1 MEKNTRDNL
10 INSAFDEIFENGYQ
24 GASLTVI
31 LKNAKVHKGSMYH
44 FFANKKELALVSIK
58 EKIYQRFTQRYNT
71 ILELESNYLE
81 AFISNIKDITQRDF
95 NKGCPIANVV
105 QEMSNLDSD
114 FKVLMNDIYLSFRK
128 NIKDILDKA
137 IEKKQMKKCDTNK
150 LSLYIASTLEGAIL
164 SAKATG
170 NVQDYTDVIDI
181 LSSYILSF
189 RL

>member
-44 FFANKKELALVSIK
+44 FFANKKALALASIK
-58 EKIYQRFTQRYNT
+58 EKIYEKFAQRYNT
-71 ILELESNYLE
+71 VLELELNYLE
-81 AFISNIKDITQRDF
+81 AFISNIKDVTQRDF
-95 NKGCPIANVV
+95 NKGCPIANIV
-105 QEMSNLDSD
+105 QEMSNIDSD
-114 FKVLMNDIYLSFRK
+114 FKVLMEEIYFTFRK

-137 IEKKQMKKCDTNK
+137 IEKKEMKPCDTTK
-150 LSLYIASTLEGAIL
+150 LALYIASTLEGAIL

-170 NVQDYTDVIDI
+170 NVQDYVDVIDI
-181 LSSYILSF
+181 LSAYILSF
-189 RL
+189 KI